1 MRFQALKR
9 TGNEKVFATY
19 KNGEAYQLTEGTAVC
34 LDLTKDPTG
43 EAVYVPQDGKLEG
56 FIGAVA
62 EGVTLGTS
70 GNHDCFGEIQVYGY
84 HGALRLTHPDDTAG
98 AIAPGNVLTPAAG
111 TSNFYKGVSN
121 VAGRFAIAGTT
132 VAVGT
137 TYSSTIPGWIRAL

>member
-9 TGNEKVFATY
+9 TGNEKAFATY

-34 LDLTKDPTG
+34 LDLEKDPTG
-43 EAVYVPQDGKLEG
+43 EAVYVPTTANASG
-56 FIGAVA
+56 FVGAVA

-70 GNHDCFGEIQVYGY
+70 GNHDCYGDIQVYGY
-84 HGALRLTHPDDTAG
+84 HGKLRLTHPNDAAG
-98 AIAPGNVLTPAAG
+98 QLVPGNILKTQNG

-121 VAGRFAIAGTT
+121 VDGKMVIAGTT

-137 TYSSTIPGWIRAL
+137 TYSSQIPGWIRAL